1 MQDEFL
7 SVKIWH
13 REVCHKSILGGLVF
27 LPDGLLLAGLCQS
40 PGPLERHDAL
50 PQGVAGV
57 AGEGGQV
64 LRPGDGD
71 LALERQREASQH
83 QAGGGNL
90 ARRKLEE
97 DVPLHQGQL
106 AQKLQDTVVV

>member
-1 MQDEFL
+1 M
-7 SVKIWH
+7 
-13 REVCHKSILGGLVF
+13 
-27 LPDGLLLAGLCQS
+27 
-40 PGPLERHDAL
+40 
-50 PQGVAGV
+50 
-57 AGEGGQV
+57 
-64 LRPGDGD
+64 LRLGDGD

-83 QAGGGNL
+83 QAGGGPL